1 MPFIQFIIVLVIV
14 GVVLWLVNTY
24 IPMSS
29 AIKKI
34 INIVVVIAAVI
45 FTLSTFGLLDNV
57 RGLRIG

>member
-1 MPFIQFIIVLVIV
+1 MPFIQFIVVLVIV

-29 AIKKI
+29 AIKKL

-45 FTLSTFGLLDNV
+45 FSLNAFGLLDSV
-57 RGLRIG
+57 KGLRIG